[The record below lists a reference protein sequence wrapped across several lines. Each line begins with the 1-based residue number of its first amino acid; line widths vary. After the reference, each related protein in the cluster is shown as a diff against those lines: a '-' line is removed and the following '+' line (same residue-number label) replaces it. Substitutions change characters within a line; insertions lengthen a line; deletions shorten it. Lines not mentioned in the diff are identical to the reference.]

1 MSEAYDFTV
10 SGFGRY
16 HFKPRNRFFVVNS
29 VTKRVTMVQA
39 GSTRGTSVDWSG
51 RLVARGNEQS
61 HLNPEKPNEY
71 IDCSERQKKMIND
84 IAGIA
89 KKLAYASVK

>member
-1 MSEAYDFTV
+1 
-10 SGFGRY
+10 
-16 HFKPRNRFFVVNS
+16 
-29 VTKRVTMVQA
+29 MVQA

-61 HLNPEKPNEY
+61 HLNPEKPNKC
-71 IDCSERQKKMIND
+71 IDCSERQEKMINE

-89 KKLAYASVK
+89 KKLAHASVK